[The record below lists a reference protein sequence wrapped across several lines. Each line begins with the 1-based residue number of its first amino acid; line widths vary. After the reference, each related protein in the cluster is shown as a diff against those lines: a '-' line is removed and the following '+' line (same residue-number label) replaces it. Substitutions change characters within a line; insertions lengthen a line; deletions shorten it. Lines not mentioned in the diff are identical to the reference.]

1 MVQGGTESIPYPQP
15 MTMPNYS
22 NMMMDGYHSA
32 AALYPPNA
40 VRSPQ
45 PIAKSHHP
53 QSTTATHQLM
63 YAAAAVSSPRPS
75 PTNYTRRHHPQQTP
89 AMGGPNYQVD
99 MATTG
104 PSLPPLSQLLP
115 STKPSSDAMTAV
127 YSPPPPHQA
136 PSHQAPPPQEAYE
149 VTPTAY
155 LPLNETYPQPQT
167 YTTAT
172 ETPESNSRGHHH
184 PRPIMSPRTSTSS
197 HTVPTMSQDMMP
209 MQPTESSQMTAAG
222 MHPLQTVEGIY
233 AYHPMMNAPNYDGS
247 MMHMPME
254 DPSHHLV
261 HNQERHSYDSASG
274 AYSKRQKVFSFVS
287 LPGINQP
294 KRPRRR
300 YDEIERLYHCNW
312 QGCNKSYGTLNHLN
326 AHVSMQKHVSLNNIP

>member
-32 AALYPPNA
+32 TALYPSNA

-53 QSTTATHQLM
+53 QSTHQLM
-63 YAAAAVSSPRPS
+63 YAAAVSSPRPS
-75 PTNYTRRHHPQQTP
+75 STSYTRRQQP
-89 AMGGPNYQVD
+89 AMGGPNYHVD
-99 MATTG
+99 MVTTG

-115 STKPSSDAMTAV
+115 STKPSSDPMTAV

-136 PSHQAPPPQEAYE
+136 PSHQAAPAPQEAYE
-149 VTPTAY
+149 VAPSAY
-155 LPLNETYPQPQT
+155 LPLNEPYSQPQT
-167 YTTAT
+167 YASAT
-172 ETPESNSRGHHH
+172 DSPEPNARGHHS
-184 PRPIMSPRTSTSS
+184 RPIISPRTSTPP
-197 HTVPTMSQDMMP
+197 HAIPTMNQDMMP
-209 MQPTESSQMTAAG
+209 MQPNESSQMTAAG

-247 MMHMPME
+247 MMHMPMDE
-254 DPSHHLV
+254 PPHHHHHPHHHLV
-261 HNQERHSYDSASG
+261 HSQERHSYDSASS

-300 YDEIERLYHCNW
+300 YDEIDRLYHCNW

-326 AHVSMQKHVSLNNIP
+326 AHVSMQKHVS